1 MLTKIDW
8 ISFSIPVMPVAD
20 EVYCHAEIVRA
31 LDALHPT
38 LTGLLGFD
46 TGVENGNGRA
56 PYRVSIRPAEAHDG
70 VVAYAHPTLTHALI
84 EVSGRGCDQLIAA
97 GTIEAVIQ
105 AVSSRITRLDIACD
119 ILTEERP
126 PAFAQ
131 QRNVKRF
138 KATSHVNSESGE
150 TFYVGARSSNRYARV
165 YRYNPPHERSA
176 FLRVEHVIKQEDAKI
191 VADALS
197 TEGLASVV
205 ASLGQGFGWK
215 HPEWK
220 LDATPAEIAAY
231 RPDRKEG
238 KTLYWL
244 ADTIAPLLA
253 RLHNEGVI
261 DVVDWLEDNVFP
273 KLKD

>member
-1 MLTKIDW
+1 MLNKIDW
-8 ISFSIPVMPVAD
+8 ISFSIPVMQVAD
-20 EVYCHAEIVRA
+20 EAYCHAEVVRA
-31 LDALHPT
+31 LNDLHPT
-38 LTGLLGFD
+38 IADILGFNS
-46 TGVENGNGRA
+46 GIKHGNGRA
-56 PYRVSIRPAEAHDG
+56 PYRVSIRPTESDDG
-70 VVAYAHPTLTHALI
+70 IVAFAHPALSHALI
-84 EVSGRGCDQLIAA
+84 EISGRGCDELIAA
-97 GTIEAVIQ
+97 GTIEATLQ
-105 AVSSRITRLDIACD
+105 AVASRVTRVDIASD
-119 ILTEERP
+119 ILTSLRP
-126 PAFAQ
+126 PAFAE

-150 TFYVGARSSNRYARV
+150 SFYVGARSSNRYARV

-176 FLRVEHVIKQEDAKI
+176 FLRVEHVVKQEDAKI
-191 VADALS
+191 LAHALL
-197 TEGLASVV
+197 TEGIEAVV
-205 ASLGQGFGWK
+205 ASLGEGFGWQ

-220 LDATPAEIAAY
+220 LEATAAEIAAY

>member
-1 MLTKIDW
+1 MLIKIDW

-31 LDALHPT
+31 LDDLHPQ
-38 LTGLLGFD
+38 LTSILGFN
-46 TGVENGNGRA
+46 TGVEHDNGRA
-56 PYRVSIRPAEAHDG
+56 PYRVSIRSAEANTG
-70 VVAYAHPTLTHALI
+70 VVAFAHPALTHALV
-84 EVSGRGCDQLIAA
+84 EVSGRGCDWLSEA
-97 GTIEAVIQ
+97 GTLETVLNAV
-105 AVSSRITRLDIACD
+105 AARVTRLDVACD
-119 ILTEERP
+119 ILTDLRP
-126 PAFAQ
+126 PAFAA

-191 VADALS
+191 VASALQ

-205 ASLGQGFGWK
+205 ASLGQGFGWQ
-215 HPEWK
+215 HPQWQ